1 MLKSKKAIIKNLIVT
16 SLLAISTIVIFS
28 LGIKFLVNSSNKQ
41 RNIENTKNYQVE
53 HEHCIKNIDVLYS
66 QGFYTKD
73 EYKSIKDENGFFRFY
88 CKQNE
93 TLIEVQKY
101 NQEILKTNITM
112 GVGYALFSG
121 MLVCGMIV
129 YPTLKANYKEE
140 QEEEK
145 EKKKKE
151 ETEAIQK

>member
-1 MLKSKKAIIKNLIVT
+1 MLKSKKAIIKNLIIT
-16 SLLAISTIVIFS
+16 SLFTISTIVIFS

-53 HEHCIKNIDVLYS
+53 HEYCIKNIDVLYS

-73 EYKSIKDENGFFRFY
+73 EYKSIKEENGFFRYY

-93 TLIEVQKY
+93 ALPEVQEY
-101 NQEILKTNITM
+101 NQELLKTNITM
-112 GVGYALFSG
+112 GGGYTLFSG
-121 MLVCGMIV
+121 MLVSGMIV
-129 YPTLKANYKEE
+129 YPALKANYKEE

>member
-93 TLIEVQKY
+93 RIVLLLPAGKRHPWHTLLCKRGRQD
-101 NQEILKTNITM
+101 
-112 GVGYALFSG
+112 
-121 MLVCGMIV
+121 LVSDE
-129 YPTLKANYKEE
+129 TLKKSADWCFVKLYSF
-140 QEEEK
+140 
-145 EKKKKE
+145 
-151 ETEAIQK
+151 